1 VSRTYVYEL
10 LEVCRGYLERRSS
23 FGVNVSRKMLGCLR
37 EQKRRE
43 EGSWVGMD
51 GEVSFV
57 LGGRESLRKKR
68 EKRRTEEEGKA
79 EV

>member
-1 VSRTYVYEL
+1 
-10 LEVCRGYLERRSS
+10 
-23 FGVNVSRKMLGCLR
+23 MLGCLR

-68 EKRRTEEEGKA
+68 EKRRTEEKGKA